1 MSKNA
6 VQNIIKSTF
15 KNIFENTAKI
25 TVENIAE
32 NTHGRQITNNMFALA
47 QGTRLR

>member
-25 TVENIAE
+25 TVKNIAE
-32 NTHGRQITNNMFALA
+32 NTHGRPIMNNMFALA